1 MEQKQITLE
10 QIYYSIQKMQQ
21 EIQRISQKIEKKLEF
36 EEWEEDLNAIADTD
50 LLAESWLS
58 KEDEEAFAYLQ

>member
-10 QIYYSIQKMQQ
+10 RIYELMKNMQQ
-21 EIQRISQKIEKKLEF
+21 ELHEIREEFDKEEREISH
-36 EEWEEDLNAIADTD
+36 WEGIKVLADER